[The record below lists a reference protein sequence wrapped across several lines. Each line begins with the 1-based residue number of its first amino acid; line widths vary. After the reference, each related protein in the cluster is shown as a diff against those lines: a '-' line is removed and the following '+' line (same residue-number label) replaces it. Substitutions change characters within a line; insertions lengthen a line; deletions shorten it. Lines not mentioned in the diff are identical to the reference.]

1 MRLKRL
7 SRLPET
13 NVTRRTFGGLNR
25 TARVGEGEWSEMQN
39 LTSDRYPVLSTR
51 ARRGRAASAAA
62 FGGFFRYDNLCFVDG
77 SAVVVNGYRV
87 EMGLSDTRPKQIARM
102 GAYAIILPDKKYL
115 NLADLTDHG
124 EIEARVSITGT
135 VRIAP
140 SDADGNTFSSLYTS
154 ATSPTDTTLTW
165 LDTSG
170 ETPVLRRY
178 SAATADWSAQLTS
191 HLRISATGIGKPF
204 SAGDG
209 VRFSGFSD
217 ELDGTHVITARGDGF
232 VVITGLMT
240 ATTSLT
246 GATLSR
252 VMPDMDFITEA
263 GNRLWG
269 CRYGVGADGGTV
281 NELYASAL
289 GDFRN
294 WECYGGLS
302 TDSFAVGVGS
312 DGAFTGACTY
322 LGTPVFF
329 KENHMHR
336 VTGGY
341 PATFAVSSTPCRG
354 VKTGCAASLAMV
366 DETLF
371 YLATGG
377 VCAYDGS
384 LPVLVSEALGT
395 DRHERG
401 AAGAL
406 DGKYYLS
413 AYNKSRNGWE
423 MLVLDTKRGLWHRE
437 DATHAT
443 AFLACDGELYF
454 ATGTGE
460 ILTVRG
466 TGATAEGKLPYR
478 AVSGVIGLDDPCH
491 RYLSRL
497 HLRVALGEGAS
508 LCVMAQYDSQGEYEE
523 LFSTRSEAFRGF
535 TAVLRP
541 RRCDHLRLFIEGEG
555 EMLLYSLTRT
565 EEKGGA

>member
-1 MRLKRL
+1 M
-7 SRLPET
+7 E
-13 NVTRRTFGGLNR
+13 
-25 TARVGEGEWSEMQN
+25 N
-39 LTSDRYPVLSTR
+39 LTSERYPALSTR
-51 ARRGRAASAAA
+51 VRRGRAASASA
-62 FGGFFRYDNLCFVDG
+62 FGGFFRYDTPCFVDG

-87 EMGLSDTRPKQIARM
+87 EMGLGDVRPKQIARM
-102 GAYAIILPDKKYL
+102 GAYAVILPDKKYL
-115 NLADLTDHG
+115 NLTDLTDHG
-124 EIEARVSITGT
+124 EIEARVDITGT
-135 VRIAP
+135 VRITP
-140 SDADGNTFSSLYTS
+140 SDAEGNTFASLYTS
-154 ATSPTDTTLTW
+154 STAPTDTALTW

-170 ETPVLRRY
+170 DVPVLRRY
-178 SAATADWSAQLTS
+178 SAATADWSALLTS
-191 HLRISATGIGKPF
+191 HLRIAATGIGKPF
-204 SAGDG
+204 SVGDG

-232 VVITGLMT
+232 VVITGLMCK
-240 ATTSLT
+240 TTTLS
-246 GATLSR
+246 GVTLSR
-252 VMPDMDFITEA
+252 EMPDMDFITEA

-269 CRYGVGADGGTV
+269 CRYGVGADGGIV

-294 WECYGGLS
+294 WECFEGLS
-302 TDSFAVGVGS
+302 TDSYAVGVGS

-329 KENHMHR
+329 KENHLHR

-341 PATFAVSSTPCRG
+341 PATFSVSSTPCRG
-354 VKTGCAASLAMV
+354 VKAGCAESLAMV

-384 LPVLVSEALGT
+384 LPVLVSSALGT

-413 AYNKSRNGWE
+413 AYNKTCGGWE
-423 MLVLDTKRGLWHRE
+423 MLVLDTARGLWHRE
-437 DATHAT
+437 DSTHAL

-454 ATGTGE
+454 ATDKGA

-466 TGATAEGKLPYR
+466 TGTAAEGALPYR
-478 AVSGVIGLDDPCH
+478 AVTGVIGLDDPCH

-497 HLRVALGEGAS
+497 HLRVALGAGS
-508 LCVMAQYDSQGEYEE
+508 TLRVLAQYDSQGEFEE
-523 LFSTRSEAFRGF
+523 LFSTRCAAFRGF

-541 RRCDHLRLFIEGEG
+541 RRCDHLRLALEGEG
-555 EMLLYSLTRT
+555 EMILYSLTRT